1 VEEPKKC
8 RNKILLEYFN
18 ETLEQDCGTCDNCR
32 KDDSID
38 IRMLIL
44 NSLKKD
50 NSFKRIVRSLPAYL
64 QEEAIELMRLMLES
78 GELKKEGDKIL
89 KS

>member
-1 VEEPKKC
+1 MEFIFKY
-8 RNKILLEYFN
+8 YFY
-18 ETLEQDCGTCDNCR
+18 
-32 KDDSID
+32 DSID

-50 NSFKRIVRSLPAYL
+50 NSFKRIVHSLPAYL